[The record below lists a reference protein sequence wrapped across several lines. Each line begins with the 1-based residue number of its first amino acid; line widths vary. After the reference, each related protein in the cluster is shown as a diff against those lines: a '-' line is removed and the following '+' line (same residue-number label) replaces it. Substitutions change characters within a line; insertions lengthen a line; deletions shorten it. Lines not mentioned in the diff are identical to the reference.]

1 MHISMEISA
10 EDEDKLK
17 RAIIAG
23 SVLAGL
29 YFFAGSHQPLARGK
43 IHISGSVKRRPPAL
57 VQPPPL
63 GLYLRMALG
72 ILEFLGGRE
81 VALHGAHSGRT
92 ENI

>member
-29 YFFAGSHQPLARGK
+29 YFFDKFTADEWYEKDTDGK
-43 IHISGSVKRRPPAL
+43 LVYKRRST
-57 VQPPPL
+57 
-63 GLYLRMALG
+63 
-72 ILEFLGGRE
+72 IEEIFD
-81 VALHGAHSGRT
+81 
-92 ENI
+92 